1 MNTREMY
8 FPAGCGWYDF
18 YTGTYVEGG
27 RKLTVAAPYERI
39 PLYVRAGAIIPFGP
53 DMQYSDEKQAEEI
66 TLFVYAGQDGAF
78 TLYED
83 EGVNYNYEKGKYAAI
98 PLVYNDAEGTLT
110 IGDRTG
116 EYSGMLEERIFNV
129 VKVGKDKVQA
139 FDLKAKGAVVKYNGK
154 AQRVKL

>member
-1 MNTREMY
+1 M
-8 FPAGCGWYDF
+8 
-18 YTGTYVEGG
+18 
-27 RKLTVAAPYERI
+27 
-39 PLYVRAGAIIPFGP
+39 
-53 DMQYSDEKQAEEI
+53 
-66 TLFVYAGQDGAF
+66 
-78 TLYED
+78 
-83 EGVNYNYEKGKYAAI
+83 
-98 PLVYNDAEGTLT
+98 T